1 MKPPILPLLRSNSG
15 ATALEYG
22 LVAAIMSGAILA
34 AMPVLRD
41 AVLALYTIVSTAF
54 ASAGS

>member
-1 MKPPILPLLRSNSG
+1 MKPPILRLFRNDSG

-34 AMPVLRD
+34 AMPVLRE
-41 AVLALYTIVSTAF
+41 AVLSLYTIVSTAF